1 MANNNFNTA
10 DFLRGAYYSPI
21 TVGKHQITLGK
32 IKRVIDTKEDGTDA
46 SYLLVPLIFSNGRTV
61 DNRFYGIGAKIFC
74 DQMRQQIED
83 NADYD
88 KLTEYLKSL
97 EGKDVSVWISKRIY
111 TANDGTLK
119 STLQYDFV
127 EPIETTASQEANV
140 AEEPHPFG

>member
-46 SYLLVPLIFSNGRTV
+46 SYLLVPLNFSNGRTV

-74 DQMRQQIED
+74 DQMRQQLED

-97 EGKDVSVWISKRIY
+97 EGKEVNVWISKRIY
-111 TANDGTLK
+111 TANDGSLK
-119 STLQYDFV
+119 TTLQYDFV
-127 EPIETTASQEANV
+127 EPVEVTEAETAST
-140 AEEPHPFG
+140 EEHPFG

>member
-1 MANNNFNTA
+1 MANTFNTA

-97 EGKDVSVWISKRIY
+97 EGKEVNVWISKRIY

-127 EPIETTASQEANV
+127 EPVETTAPQEANDT
-140 AEEPHPFG
+140 EEPHPFG

>member
-1 MANNNFNTA
+1 MANTFNTA

-21 TVGKHQITLGK
+21 TVGKHHITLGK

-97 EGKDVSVWISKRIY
+97 EGKEVNVWISKRIY

-127 EPIETTASQEANV
+127 EPIEATTSSEANDT
-140 AEEPHPFG
+140 EEPNPFG

>member
-1 MANNNFNTA
+1 MANTFNTA

-97 EGKDVSVWISKRIY
+97 EGKEVNVWISKRIY

-127 EPIETTASQEANV
+127 EPIEATTSSEANDT
-140 AEEPHPFG
+140 EEPNPFG

>member
-74 DQMRQQIED
+74 DQMRQQLED

-97 EGKDVSVWISKRIY
+97 EGKEVNVWISKRIY
-111 TANDGTLK
+111 TANDGSLK
-119 STLQYDFV
+119 TTLQYDFV
-127 EPIETTASQEANV
+127 EPVEVTEAETSST
-140 AEEPHPFG
+140 EEHPFG